1 MDNNGIMGKSLWL
14 LASVLA
20 NSYGTMVTQL
30 TNLMTLCP
38 TKSLVYG
45 NTSSLI
51 LQKCSIVAMITKERS
66 YHETMLRTPAR

>member
-1 MDNNGIMGKSLWL
+1 MGIMGIMGKSLWL

-38 TKSLVYG
+38 TKNLVYG
-45 NTSSLI
+45 DTSSLI
-51 LQKCSIVAMITKERS
+51 LQKMLNCSNDNERKKLS
-66 YHETMLRTPAR
+66 RDYVEDPS